1 MLNWLSKLFKNEE
14 QLEELKEAFHLFD
27 TEHRGKIDYW
37 EFKAAMRALGY
48 EIKKMEVEKCFKELD
63 KDLSHSVTFEE
74 FVQIVTPRLN
84 PRNSKEEIYKIFRLF
99 DDDNTGK
106 ISIKNLWRVAAELG
120 ESLADEEL

>member
-1 MLNWLSKLFKNEE
+1 
-14 QLEELKEAFHLFD
+14 
-27 TEHRGKIDYW
+27 
-37 EFKAAMRALGY
+37 
-48 EIKKMEVEKCFKELD
+48 MEVEKCFKELD

-106 ISIKNLWRVAAELG
+106 ISIKNL
-120 ESLADEEL
+120 